1 MRFEIFTLCDNVQ
14 TYGGKMVVVGAM
26 NNILLPSVPSMV
38 PSLAIAI
45 RMAFEKNEPVPQDF
59 TLTIVVPSG
68 KSLCPEIR
76 FNGKPGKINQN
87 DFSTVDLNCVM
98 NTVVL
103 PEFGVYTM
111 TLKGLEKEFVSKFIV
126 KDVHKIVDKR

>member
-14 TYGGKMVVVGAM
+14 TYGGKMVVIGAM
-26 NNILLPSVPSMV
+26 NNILLPSVPSMI

-45 RMAFEKNEPVPQDF
+45 RMVFEKDEPVPQDF
-59 TLTIVVPSG
+59 VLTIVAPSG
-68 KSLCPEIR
+68 KLLCPEIR
-76 FNGKPGKINQN
+76 FKGKPGKINQN

-111 TLKGLEKEFVSKFIV
+111 TLKDLEKEFVSKFIV
-126 KDVHKIVDKR
+126 KDVRIIADKR